1 MRLRSIC
8 PALGSRDRDRGSKRS
23 TAPVAFDYRS
33 SLWLCPDHHRRGFSV
48 FPPTARWGLNLE
60 ICFDVVLGAQQ
71 PRFEC
76 REERIVAELHQH
88 RSAAGLFDDC
98 RGSSWYQ
105 TFLRNPVEVS
115 AASLHIRAGL
125 LDTLPR
131 HFKEHRSSSRVYRL
145 GRDFFT
151 WSWHTIF
158 SFGSFPLS

>member
-1 MRLRSIC
+1 
-8 PALGSRDRDRGSKRS
+8 
-23 TAPVAFDYRS
+23 YRS
-33 SLWLCPDHHRRGFSV
+33 SLWLFPRPTIVEASV
-48 FPPTARWGLNLE
+48 FPPNTRWGLNLE

-76 REERIVAELHQH
+76 REERVVAELHQH
-88 RSAAGLFDDC
+88 RSAAGLLHD
-98 RGSSWYQ
+98 RRRSSWYQ

-125 LDTLPR
+125 LDALPR
-131 HFKEHRSSSRVYRL
+131 HFKEHRSPSRVYRL

-158 SFGSFPLS
+158 SFESFPLSASGRLRAGA